1 MNYFLKNV
9 IHLLHCK
16 NMSWYQ
22 LSKETGIP
30 ESSLA
35 DYHKK
40 RKNDIKIEDA
50 NKIAKVLKKQI
61 DDLVNID
68 LEKQIEEYKSGN
80 NSENKKQ

>member
-9 IHLLHCK
+9 THLLHYK

-35 DYHKK
+35 DYRKK
-40 RKNDIKIEDA
+40 RKNDIKLEDA
-50 NKIAKVLKKQI
+50 DKIAKVLKKQI
-61 DDLVNID
+61 DDLVNTD
-68 LEKQIEEYKSGN
+68 LEKQMEENQNGN
-80 NSENKKQ
+80 NNEN

>member
-9 IHLLHCK
+9 THLLHYK

-35 DYHKK
+35 DYRKK
-40 RKNDIKIEDA
+40 RKNDIKLEDA

-61 DDLVNID
+61 DDLVNTD
-68 LEKQIEEYKSGN
+68 LEKQMEENHNGN
-80 NSENKKQ
+80 NNEN

>member
-9 IHLLHCK
+9 MYLLHYK

-35 DYHKK
+35 DYRKYRKK
-40 RKNDIKIEDA
+40 DIKLEDA

-61 DDLVNID
+61 DDLVNTD
-68 LEKQIEEYKSGN
+68 LEKLQEKNKNGN
-80 NSENKKQ
+80 HSEN

>member
-9 IHLLHCK
+9 THLLNYK

-35 DYHKK
+35 DYRKK
-40 RKNDIKIEDA
+40 RKNDIKLEDA

-68 LEKQIEEYKSGN
+68 LEKQMEENQNGN
-80 NSENKKQ
+80 NNEN